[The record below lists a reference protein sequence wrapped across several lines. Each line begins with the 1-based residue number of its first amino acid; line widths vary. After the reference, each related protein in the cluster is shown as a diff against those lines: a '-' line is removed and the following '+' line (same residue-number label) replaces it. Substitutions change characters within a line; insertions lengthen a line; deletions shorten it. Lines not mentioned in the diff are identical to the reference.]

1 MPETI
6 HKLPFRRCI
15 GCKNSYPQNEL
26 LRFTFKDGELIIDE
40 EKKSDGRGSYI
51 CRNKEC
57 YEKAC
62 KSNAFSRTFKMFVS
76 KDEIEKI
83 GRIINA

>member
-6 HKLPFRRCI
+6 KKPPMRRCI
-15 GCKNSYPQNEL
+15 GCRGSYPQ
-26 LRFTFKDGELIIDE
+26 KELIRFVFADGGLKIDE
-40 EKKSDGRGSYI
+40 EKKADGRGSYI
-51 CRNKEC
+51 CRKKEC
-57 YEKAC
+57 FEKAV
-62 KSNAFSRTFKMFVS
+62 KSNAFSKTFRTFVA